1 MNSFPQRA
9 PVEYPTSQRRNI
21 THIQLSQNLFFA
33 SNITLKK
40 VNVKLLSWIRERNTV
55 FLSLLLLCYKFIAT
69 LFDFQV
75 FW

>member
-40 VNVKLLSWIRERNTV
+40 VNVKLLS
-55 FLSLLLLCYKFIAT
+55 
-69 LFDFQV
+69 
-75 FW
+75 

>member
-40 VNVKLLSWIRERNTV
+40 VNVKLLFYIICRSEKKNIEYDIYLSIHPTIPTV
-55 FLSLLLLCYKFIAT
+55 
-69 LFDFQV
+69 
-75 FW
+75 